1 MCECL
6 DCEICKMN
14 DSHCLKCIF
23 QTNFKIG
30 IKYDDKRECIICLT
44 CDFAS
49 LNPECFED
57 DEDCNKCFDEMR
69 NHNCEP
75 IQKQ

>member
-1 MCECL
+1 MCGCL
-6 DCEICKMN
+6 DCEICKIN
-14 DSHCLKCIF
+14 ENHCLKCIF

-30 IKYDDKRECIICLT
+30 IKYDEKKECIECLAFG
-44 CDFAS
+44 FAS

-57 DEDCNKCFDEMR
+57 DEDCSKCSDEMR
-69 NHNCEP
+69 IHNCEP